1 MRSPTALTFG
11 TVHPDVLFAGGDRS
25 QVTSTTVL
33 LVVAIP
39 MELQTIRGKYTTS
52 QIARALRSWV
62 RVLGRRM
69 AIAVPH
75 LRSPYLSLRVLLP
88 SLLL

>member
-33 LVVAIP
+33 LVVATALVKLT
-39 MELQTIRGKYTTS
+39 EHGESTTS
-52 QIARALRSWV
+52 MTAHAQLV
-62 RVLGRRM
+62 RVRVSGLPKDTV
-69 AIAVPH
+69 VPH
-75 LRSPYLSLRVLLP
+75 LRSPYLSLRVLLS